1 MPSEFFEVIK
11 PYYEIILFCNGN
23 KKYSDLIINSVDKKR
38 KYVDHRLYRE
48 QCIVVNN
55 DYVKD
60 ISKIGRPVNKTIIV
74 DNLPQNFRLNKEN
87 GINIKSF
94 HGDNPNDKILFNL
107 SKILVNIGKTNG
119 DVREEIK
126 KNWIEIINKVTSNVY
141 NNYYCK

>member
-1 MPSEFFEVIK
+1 
-11 PYYEIILFCNGN
+11 
-23 KKYSDLIINSVDKKR
+23 
-38 KYVDHRLYRE
+38 
-48 QCIVVNN
+48 VNN

-60 ISKIGRPVNKTIIV
+60 ISKIGRPINKTIIV

-126 KNWIEIINKVTSNVY
+126 NNWIEIINKVTSNVY